1 MGYGKHND
9 GPSAGRCAGGAERD
23 RSSTRVHKERAD
35 PANSAGV
42 AGEPESGGKGERMKG
57 NKKSAIVSEVDKTVK
72 SICKRVQKRDMLPE
86 YYAETVKALA
96 SLVEARAH
104 MHK

>member
-1 MGYGKHND
+1 
-9 GPSAGRCAGGAERD
+9 
-23 RSSTRVHKERAD
+23 
-35 PANSAGV
+35 
-42 AGEPESGGKGERMKG
+42 MKG

-72 SICKRVQKRDMLPE
+72 SICKQVQKRDMLPE
-86 YYAETVKALA
+86 YYAKTVKALA